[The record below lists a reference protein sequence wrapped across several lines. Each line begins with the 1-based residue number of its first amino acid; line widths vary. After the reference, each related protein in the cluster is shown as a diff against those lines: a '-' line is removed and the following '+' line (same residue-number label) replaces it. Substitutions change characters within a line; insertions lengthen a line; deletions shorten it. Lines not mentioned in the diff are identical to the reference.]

1 MLNTK
6 PILDLFTRLGKT
18 ETDKVTVCYFG
29 PKNPWTSKSLPLA
42 NADIFAQTLTANG
55 MNVYTM
61 VNSVDES
68 VITSAN
74 TRGDVNDIVRLNAL
88 WADLDYKDSGI
99 NNYENAMGI
108 IESISAIIGANP
120 CAIVHSGHGLQPY
133 WPIEDGEIDDMN
145 RSMVAGISRRFGQ
158 LIQRVAEL
166 YGGKVDNV
174 SDLPRVLRAPGTINH
189 KDAEHP
195 VNVEV
200 EFNDFTYPIE
210 LSQVVEAL
218 ESHGFISD
226 NTTVSEFVVVAPPE
240 EWRIAQDNCAWT
252 AQLLDSIDKANPK
265 ARHPWLLAQAIK
277 IYASVRYG
285 CFTEEGYNQAAQLLE
300 AKFLNLLTEGEKR
313 QPHPGE
319 VQTAF
324 KWAKQMVSTYSEAK
338 LSSEVR
344 NHVHK
349 LHLSAVPDLPKGQAS
364 VSTTTDGSLAVAPE
378 LAPIGLPMDAFK
390 YTDVANAER
399 LADFAQGKFIFVPDL
414 GWYRW
419 ENSTYVPDTAKSIE
433 RLAAEAA
440 LSFGALD
447 ASKAGMDWAKK
458 SLSRSALTS
467 SVMLAQSVPDII
479 VLPHELDKN
488 PLELCTPNGIV
499 NLETGVLRDADPKAD
514 YNTMQTT
521 VAPSQKETPMWDQ
534 FLKLVITDEDRIN
547 YIQELLGIALIGEV
561 RWHVLPVFVGVGA
574 NGKSTLLEIA
584 SKILGTY
591 ARSMPENFL
600 LDTNTTQH
608 ATEIANLRGVRFAVA
623 SETRPD
629 GKFNES
635 RIKMLTGGD
644 TISARKMYKDF
655 FDFKPSHTLFLAVNH
670 LPTVRS
676 GGSGFW
682 RRLRK
687 IDFSYQVPEALQK
700 QGLSDD
706 IVKYEGPGVLAWM
719 IEGAIRVLNNGLSE
733 PDAVKLATTEYRFE
747 EDHMSKFIEDCVVVN
762 AASMVSAQE
771 LLQTYRTWCDM
782 NGETSLAMTP
792 FLREMRMRMPIS
804 PQRGG
809 AGRRMYAGIYL
820 YNIAGNDTDTT
831 NHEDRRYN

>member
-1 MLNTK
+1 METK
-6 PILDLFTRLGKT
+6 PILELFTRLGKA

-29 PKNPWTSKSLPLA
+29 PSNPWTSKSLPLS

-61 VNSVDES
+61 VNSVNEG

-74 TRGDVNDIVRLNAL
+74 TRGDVNDISRLNAL

-99 NNYENAMGI
+99 GNYENAMKMI
-108 IESISAIIGANP
+108 DDLSAILGANP

-133 WPIEDGEIDDMN
+133 WPIEDGDIDDLN
-145 RSMVAGISRRFGQ
+145 RSYVAGVSRRFGQ
-158 LIQRVAEL
+158 LIQRVAEI

-189 KDAEHP
+189 KDPQHP
-195 VNVEV
+195 VDVKV
-200 EFNDFTYPIE
+200 EFNDHTYPLE
-210 LSQVVEAL
+210 LSQIVEAL

-226 NTTVSEFVVVAPPE
+226 NTTVGEFVVVSAPE
-240 EWRIAQDNCAWT
+240 EWRVATENCAWT
-252 AQLLDSIDKANPK
+252 SQLIDTIDKSNPK
-265 ARHPWLLAQAIK
+265 ARHPWLVAYAIK
-277 IYASVRYG
+277 LYASVRYG
-285 CFTEEGYNQAAQLLE
+285 CFTEEGYTEAARLLE
-300 AKFLNLLTEGEKR
+300 EKFYNLLTSGEKR

-324 KWAKQMVSTYSEAK
+324 RWAKQMVSSYPEAK
-338 LSSEVR
+338 IASEVR

-349 LHLSAVPDLPKGQAS
+349 LHLSAVPDLPKEQGS
-364 VSTTTDGSLAVAPE
+364 VQNTTEGSLALAPDVAPI
-378 LAPIGLPMDAFK
+378 ALPMDAFK

-399 LADFAQGKFIFVPDL
+399 LADQAKGKFIFVPDL
-414 GWYRW
+414 GWYKW

-433 RLAAEAA
+433 RLAAESA
-440 LSFGALD
+440 LAFGAVD
-447 ASKAGMDWAKK
+447 GTKAGFDWAKK
-458 SLSRSALTS
+458 SLSRSAINGAVALCE
-467 SVMLAQSVPDII
+467 SVPDII
-479 VLPHELDKN
+479 VLPHELDKH
-488 PLELCTPNGIV
+488 PLELCTPTGIV
-499 NLETGVLRDADPKAD
+499 ELDKGTLRDADPTRD
-514 YNTMQTT
+514 YNTMQTN
-521 VAPSQKETPMWDQ
+521 VAPSHQETPMWND

-561 RWHVLPVFVGVGA
+561 RWHVLPVLVGVGA

-591 ARSMPENFL
+591 ARQMPENFL
-600 LDTNTTQH
+600 LDTNSQQH

-670 LPTVRS
+670 LPSVRS

-700 QGLSDD
+700 QGLADE
-706 IVKYEGPGVLAWM
+706 IVLKEGAGVLAWM
-719 IEGAIRVLNNGLSE
+719 IEGAKRVLENGLTE
-733 PDAVKLATTEYRFE
+733 PQSVKLATTEYRFE
-747 EDHMSKFIEDCVVVN
+747 EDHLSKFIEDSVQQGPMFSVT
-762 AASMVSAQE
+762 SEDLLSA
-771 LLQTYRTWCDM
+771 YRNWCSA
-782 NGETSLAMTP
+782 NGETALATTP
-792 FLREMRMRMPIS
+792 FIRELRMRIPIS
-804 PQRGG
+804 PTRGMY
-809 AGRRMYAGIYL
+809 GRRAYQGLHIYKIE
-820 YNIAGNDTDTT
+820 YSNS
-831 NHEDRRYN
+831 ED

>member
-1 MLNTK
+1 MQNTK

-68 VITSAN
+68 KITSAN
-74 TRGDVNDIVRLNAL
+74 TRGDVTDIVRLNAL

-99 NNYENAMGI
+99 NNYENAMGV

-133 WPIEDGEIDDMN
+133 WPIEDGEITDLN
-145 RSMVAGISRRFGQ
+145 RSLVAGISRRFGQ

-189 KDAEHP
+189 KDSVNP

-226 NTTVSEFVVVAPPE
+226 NTTVTEFVVVAPPE

-252 AQLLDSIDKANPK
+252 AQLLDSFDKANPK

-277 IYASVRYG
+277 LYASVRYG

-324 KWAKQMVSTYSEAK
+324 RWAKQMVSTYTDAK
-338 LSSEVR
+338 LASEVR

-364 VSTTTDGSLAVAPE
+364 VLTTTEGSLAVAPE
-378 LAPIGLPMDAFK
+378 LVPIGLPMDAFK

-399 LADFAQGKFIFVPDL
+399 LADFAQGKYIFVPDL
-414 GWYRW
+414 GWFRW
-419 ENSTYVPDTAKSIE
+419 ENNTYVPDTAKSIE
-433 RLAAEAA
+433 RLAAESA

-458 SLSRSALTS
+458 SLSRSAITS

-499 NLETGVLRDADPKAD
+499 NLETGVLRDADPKTD

-521 VAPSQKETPMWDQ
+521 VAPAQTATPMWDD
-534 FLKLVITDEDRIN
+534 FLKLVITDDDRIK

-600 LDTNTTQH
+600 LDTNATQH

-719 IEGAIRVLNNGLSE
+719 IEGALRVLNSSLTE
-733 PDAVKLATTEYRFE
+733 PDSVKLATTEYRFE

-762 AASMVSAQE
+762 PVSMVSAQE
-771 LLQTYRTWCDM
+771 LLQTYRTWCDL
-782 NGETSLAMTP
+782 NGENSLSMTP

-804 PQRGG
+804 PQRGNG
-809 AGRRMYAGIYL
+809 GRRMYSGIYL
-820 YNIAGNDTDTT
+820 YNIGGNDYD
-831 NHEDRRYN
+831 E